1 MAQLLDYLSGLK
13 DDLSEGLGKIPPE
26 VYVGVG
32 AGAASGQPG
41 APLQGFL
48 QGYAAHQ
55 QGLQAQEDRA
65 LERQQ
70 HDAKMAELDARL
82 EGLKL
87 DNDEKKAM
95 ATGRERLANVLK
107 SNPGISPTDAFKLAA
122 LETGDETWLQKWGDA
137 EAKETERQTLQE
149 YRDAQLGISAT
160 NAATNERNSLA
171 NQQRAEAEFGAKQ
184 AEKARVLEQQGIDLD
199 TGFEQQQ
206 RALDS
211 QLELGD
217 KLLNSEG
224 FDRNFGLAGAIPNV
238 PGWAGADAKAL
249 IDRFSSGELMQL
261 VQSGAMQGVLSDSDI
276 KIMMQASAVLADP
289 KQSPEQARAA
299 LTEALAVMR
308 KLKETGKATY
318 ERKRSTLGTQP
329 AQPSQSGG
337 TPAGASGGKTVTR
350 AQVEATAQKRGM
362 SVDQVLKDAA
372 ARGWKVLP

>member
-1 MAQLLDYLSGLK
+1 MASLQEYMKGIGN
-13 DDLSEGLGKIPPE
+13 DLAEGLNKIPPE

-32 AGAASGQPG
+32 AGVASGQPG

-48 QGYAAHQ
+48 QGMGAHQ

-122 LETGDETWLQKWGDA
+122 METGDERWLERWGNA

-149 YRDAQLGISAT
+149 YRDAMLGISAT
-160 NAATNERNSLA
+160 NAATNASNA
-171 NQQRAEAEFGAKQ
+171 QTNQARQQAEFDAKQ
-184 AEKARVLEQQGIDLD
+184 AEKTRGMEQQAIDLD

-211 QLELGD
+211 QLELGE
-217 KLLNSEG
+217 KLLKSEG
-224 FDRNFGLAGAIPNV
+224 FDRNFGLFGAVPNI
-238 PGWAGADAKAL
+238 PGWAGADADAL
-249 IDRFSSGELMQL
+249 INRFGSGEIMNL
-261 VQSGAMQGVLSDSDI
+261 VREGAMKGVLSDSDI
-276 KIMMQASAVLADP
+276 KIMERASSVLSDR

-299 LTEALAVMR
+299 LTEALGVMR
-308 KLKETGKATY
+308 KLKDSSKATY

-329 AQPSQSGG
+329 SQSGG
-337 TPAGASGGKTVTR
+337 TPAGAGGGKTVTR

-362 SVDQVLKDAA
+362 SVDQVMKDAE